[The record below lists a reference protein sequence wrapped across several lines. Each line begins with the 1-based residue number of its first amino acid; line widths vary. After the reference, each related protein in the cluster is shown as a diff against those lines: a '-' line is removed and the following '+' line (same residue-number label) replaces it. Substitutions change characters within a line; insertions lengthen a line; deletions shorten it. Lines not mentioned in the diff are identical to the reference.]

1 MDREGMVEI
10 PAGRFR
16 MGSDD
21 FYAEEGAVRDAEVDA
36 LAIDRGPVTV
46 TQFTRFVQE
55 TGYVTVAERDEHTAA
70 TPGFARVRTRRACP
84 VPSAVHQPDFGGRQ
98 GATSQT
104 RRPRAR
110 SARR

>member
-21 FYAEEGAVRDAEVDA
+21 FYAEEGPVREVELDAF
-36 LAIDRGPVTV
+36 AIDRGPVTV

-55 TGYVTVAERDEHTAA
+55 TG
-70 TPGFARVRTRRACP
+70 
-84 VPSAVHQPDFGGRQ
+84 
-98 GATSQT
+98 
-104 RRPRAR
+104 
-110 SARR
+110 